1 LVNNYAASKVK
12 EFIAR
17 CKGSESY
24 TKNENTSTVV
34 TQNPAETSKKGTG
47 FSSRKGLGCISSS
60 KNSACAESADLKVQL
75 ALKKAIQ
82 KRRRESDAIPAVE
95 EEACSEEESKTTYQ
109 KKRRAKKNIQLKMIP
124 SNMSIQNNVN
134 HAEPQSALKL
144 LDPEKQ
150 QRNNGNSELAS
161 GNLRKKRR
169 RKNSVKGS

>member
-1 LVNNYAASKVK
+1 MSLVVK
-12 EFIAR
+12 F
-17 CKGSESY
+17 SL
-24 TKNENTSTVV
+24 TKN
-34 TQNPAETSKKGTG
+34 Q
-47 FSSRKGLGCISSS
+47 SR
-60 KNSACAESADLKVQL
+60 VQL

-82 KRRRESDAIPAVE
+82 KRRRESDSIPAVE

-161 GNLRKKRR
+161 GNVSPKAHQSEAPYQPSPAKLRKKRR